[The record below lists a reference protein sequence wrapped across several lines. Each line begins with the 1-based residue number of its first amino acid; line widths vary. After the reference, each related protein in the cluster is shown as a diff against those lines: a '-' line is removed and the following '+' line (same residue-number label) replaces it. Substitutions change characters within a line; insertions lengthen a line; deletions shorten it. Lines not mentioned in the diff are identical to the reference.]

1 MGVYGSPDLSSDNII
16 NTSEKNMIYCYY
28 CGFRYSK
35 KIKKCPQC
43 NKNHSQPFYHKWW
56 FWFFILLM
64 VISISSSSSSNTNDV
79 STTTN
84 GSSETSTEQVVISK
98 DEYIASCS
106 AIPYKDIARN
116 PNNYI
121 GQKAT
126 FNGKVIQVQESG
138 KRVVLRVN
146 VTQGEYGLWE
156 DTIYVD
162 YQRKTDTESRVLEED
177 IITLYGEIKGIKDY
191 TAVFGNQISIPHLIA
206 EYIDINN

>member
-1 MGVYGSPDLSSDNII
+1 MKTAYFKGIKQFSFLCVSSYFPLF
-16 NTSEKNMIYCYY
+16 SLAFPSIYCQIN
-28 CGFRYSK
+28 C
-35 KIKKCPQC
+35 
-43 NKNHSQPFYHKWW
+43 
-56 FWFFILLM
+56 
-64 VISISSSSSSNTNDV
+64 
-79 STTTN
+79 
-84 GSSETSTEQVVISK
+84 
-98 DEYIASCS
+98 
-106 AIPYKDIARN
+106 
-116 PNNYI
+116 
-121 GQKAT
+121 QKAT
-126 FNGKVIQVQESG
+126 FKGKVIQVQESG

>member
-1 MGVYGSPDLSSDNII
+1 MGVYGSPDLSSNNIT
-16 NTSEKNMIYCYY
+16 NTSEKNMIYCSY

-43 NKNHSQPFYHKWW
+43 NKKHSQPFYHKWW
-56 FWFFILLM
+56 FWFFVLIM
-64 VISISSSSSSNTNDV
+64 VISVSSSNTNDV

-106 AIPYKDIARN
+106 AILYKDIARN

-126 FNGKVIQVQESG
+126 FKGKVIQVQESG